1 MQIATSMNHL
11 VQSASTSAATVLHNM
26 ELISEDVGLRIS
38 QLGSTSGLEI
48 DTLAFSSWT
57 GDLVNQVGAAVAVL
71 NSSPITTSVAVIAT
85 IATTSSIIVSS
96 LSVNESKQG
105 FVEGRDLPL
114 RYDAVAIAAYF
125 RRRPVDILIRSAQVM
140 FRCSALTASILI
152 DEFVGRK
159 YEKEKLRA
167 SQLVELITRLGPT
180 AIKIGQAL
188 SIRPDILPV
197 TYLEELQKLQ
207 DRVPPFSNQQAK
219 EIILEGL
226 GKPAEAIF
234 SEMSAEPIA
243 AASLGQVYKARMQET
258 GDLVA
263 VKVQRPGVLEGISRD
278 LFLLRTSAK
287 VFQLIPLIQSDLVGL
302 LDTWALRFFD
312 ELDYVQEVFSLSLSL
327 ALLNLMPPPYHPQCG
342 ESTVFPLFVPREQ
355 FL

>member
-1 MQIATSMNHL
+1 
-11 VQSASTSAATVLHNM
+11 M

-38 QLGSTSGLEI
+38 QLGSTSSLEI

-71 NSSPITTSVAVIAT
+71 NSAPITTSVAVIAT
-85 IATTSSIIVSS
+85 IATTSSIIMSS

-180 AIKIGQAL
+180 AIK
-188 SIRPDILPV
+188 
-197 TYLEELQKLQ
+197 
-207 DRVPPFSNQQAK
+207 
-219 EIILEGL
+219 
-226 GKPAEAIF
+226 
-234 SEMSAEPIA
+234 
-243 AASLGQVYKARMQET
+243 
-258 GDLVA
+258 
-263 VKVQRPGVLEGISRD
+263 
-278 LFLLRTSAK
+278 
-287 VFQLIPLIQSDLVGL
+287 
-302 LDTWALRFFD
+302 
-312 ELDYVQEVFSLSLSL
+312 VFSFLH
-327 ALLNLMPPPYHPQCG
+327 PP
-342 ESTVFPLFVPREQ
+342 SVAF
-355 FL
+355 

>member
-1 MQIATSMNHL
+1 M
-11 VQSASTSAATVLHNM
+11 
-26 ELISEDVGLRIS
+26 
-38 QLGSTSGLEI
+38 
-48 DTLAFSSWT
+48 
-57 GDLVNQVGAAVAVL
+57 
-71 NSSPITTSVAVIAT
+71 
-85 IATTSSIIVSS
+85 SS
-96 LSVNESKQG
+96 LSVNESKKG

-114 RYDAVAIAAYF
+114 RYDAVAIAVYF

-140 FRCSALTASILI
+140 FRCTSLTASILI

-167 SQLVELITRLGPT
+167 SQLVEFITQLGPT

-207 DRVPPFSNQQAK
+207 DRVPPFSNQHAK

-258 GDLVA
+258 GDLVV

-287 VFQLIPLIQSDLVGL
+287 VFQFIPLIQSDLVGL
-302 LDTWALRFFD
+302 LDTWALRFFN
-312 ELDYVQEVFSLSLSL
+312 ELDYVQEVISLSLSL
-327 ALLNLMPPPYHPQCG
+327 CG
-342 ESTVFPLFVPREQ
+342 MS
-355 FL
+355 